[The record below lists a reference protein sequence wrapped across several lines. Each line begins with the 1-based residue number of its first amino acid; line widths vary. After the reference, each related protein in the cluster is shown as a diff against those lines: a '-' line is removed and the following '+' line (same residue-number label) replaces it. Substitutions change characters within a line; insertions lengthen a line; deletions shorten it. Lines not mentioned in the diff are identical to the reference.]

1 MKIWLAL
8 ALVAGLPPGRALA
21 QISTDTCCRPVGSR
35 LPRRS
40 NVAGPVAVLPTCYAP
55 VLAGAG
61 PLTYNPAQ
69 PKLLVF
75 RWKSGAPIY
84 ATDEQFIFRLV
95 AMPAGQVLLEQKTA
109 SRQAEWPSSLRLP
122 AGVTGLYYT
131 VQASRRDAEGQQC
144 MSQVAQGTV
153 QLPQTAATATH
164 K

>member
-1 MKIWLAL
+1 MRIWLAL
-8 ALVAGLPPGRALA
+8 TLVAGWLPSQALA
-21 QISTDTCCRPVGSR
+21 QISTDTCCRPVGGRVS
-35 LPRRS
+35 RRS
-40 NVAGPVAVLPTCYAP
+40 NLAGPVAVQPTCYAP

-61 PLTYNPAQ
+61 PLAYNPAQ

-95 AMPAGQVLLEQKTA
+95 AMPASQVLLEQKTA
-109 SRQAEWPSSLRLP
+109 NRQAEWPTSLRLP

-144 MSQVAQGTV
+144 LSSIVQGAV
-153 QLPQTAATATH
+153 QLPEAAAAH